1 MGTTRDELQA
11 VFHDVFDDDTI
22 VLRDEMTANDIDG
35 WDSLMHI
42 NLIIAVEKHFGVKF
56 SIAEIS
62 ILKGAGQNVGTFL
75 AAIQKKVAARS

>member
-1 MGTTRDELQA
+1 MLLGYIRKVNFFKGFCFIKA
-11 VFHDVFDDDTI
+11 VYCDFCKF
-22 VLRDEMTANDIDG
+22 
-35 WDSLMHI
+35 SSC
-42 NLIIAVEKHFGVKF
+42 KSFFGVKF